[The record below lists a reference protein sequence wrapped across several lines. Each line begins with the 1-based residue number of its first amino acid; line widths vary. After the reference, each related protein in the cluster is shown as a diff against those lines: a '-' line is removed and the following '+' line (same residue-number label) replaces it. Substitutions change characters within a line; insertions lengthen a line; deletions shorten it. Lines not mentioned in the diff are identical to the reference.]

1 MLRWK
6 VHIERKRLLADY
18 GPTEVTFNGKFG
30 KSITI
35 QNFLWK
41 WPLVQE
47 EKRKMV
53 ASAFGKDQSGGSATC
68 LTVEDLKYLY
78 MV

>member
-1 MLRWK
+1 MKVEGAYWK
-6 VHIERKRLLADY
+6 KRLLADY

-41 WPLVQE
+41 WLLVQ
-47 EKRKMV
+47 V
-53 ASAFGKDQSGGSATC
+53 NAWQSC
-68 LTVEDLKYLY
+68 
-78 MV
+78 